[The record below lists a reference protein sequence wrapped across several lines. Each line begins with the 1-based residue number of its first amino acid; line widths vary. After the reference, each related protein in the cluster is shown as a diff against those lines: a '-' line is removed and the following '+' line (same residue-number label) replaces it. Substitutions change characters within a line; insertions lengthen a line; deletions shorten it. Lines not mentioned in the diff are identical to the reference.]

1 MTRSFE
7 HNHKNDSKDRHG
19 AKCYATGNL
28 DVRGL
33 PKKQG
38 AGKGNWGST
47 DDYDEEIADSDS
59 QTQVVTEQK
68 IKVVTQEEAQKQQ
81 QAAA

>member
-7 HNHKNDSKDRHG
+7 HNHKNDSKDRHVS
-19 AKCYATGNL
+19 KTGNL

-47 DDYDEEIADSDS
+47 DDYDEEIADADS
-59 QTQVVTEQK
+59 PTQVVTEQK
-68 IKVVTQEEAQKQQ
+68 IKVVTQEEAQKLQ